1 VRETEREMCPRSS
14 EISSLGDSV
23 TGDVNKKGLRVTWE
37 GVRFENLECSVAAE
51 YVCRDVQ
58 QVI

>member
-1 VRETEREMCPRSS
+1 
-14 EISSLGDSV
+14 V